1 MWPPG
6 ARLRQGVHQWLLVPP
21 RQQLLLLV
29 RARQGV
35 AAVVGAHVQRGVDRV
50 GEVGGLGGGTKS
62 SQSFI
67 DQSIASTNTQGG
79 RLAHCA
85 HLAHAPTDVKHVSTE
100 LSIDS
105 SQSSKLLI
113 LYPVVLFFLTSK
125 ND

>member
-50 GEVGGLGGGTKS
+50 GEVGGLGGNQEFTK
-62 SQSFI
+62 
-67 DQSIASTNTQGG
+67 
-79 RLAHCA
+79 
-85 HLAHAPTDVKHVSTE
+85 
-100 LSIDS
+100 
-105 SQSSKLLI
+105 
-113 LYPVVLFFLTSK
+113 LY
-125 ND
+125 